1 MSVTDACL
9 KIEKILSRK
18 PKSGPSGM
26 SGFVLKNYSY
36 SVTSVCG
43 SAYGFLNRRF
53 LLTPKGYT

>member
-18 PKSGPSGM
+18 PQSGPSGM

-36 SVTSVCG
+36 SVTGGCG
-43 SAYGFLNRRF
+43 GTYGFLNRRF
-53 LLTPKGYT
+53 SLTPKGCA